1 MVHTRCGLSLAR
13 GIEPAQID
21 TSGAV
26 LYHTAFV
33 PRKDIRSMAEFC
45 VKFRIKWDGRYV
57 AGVSKIS
64 ELRRSTEVTQH
75 REGGDPSSRKSSGQI
90 AFSSDTLKCG

>member
-1 MVHTRCGLSLAR
+1 
-13 GIEPAQID
+13 
-21 TSGAV
+21 
-26 LYHTAFV
+26 
-33 PRKDIRSMAEFC
+33 MAEFS

-75 REGGDPSSRKSSGQI
+75 REGGDHRSHKSLGQI
-90 AFSSDTLKCG
+90 AFSPTALKCG